1 MTDYTIVLRNCAFF
15 ARHGV
20 YSEEERL
27 GQRFFV
33 DAELTVAGGKS
44 LETDDIS
51 GTVDYGKAFNLIE
64 RIVTGERR
72 YLIEALAMTVARKLC
87 AEFPT
92 VREAVVTIRKPNAPV
107 EGVLDYVEVTVRH
120 ARKPRLAPRRR

>member
-1 MTDYTIVLRNCAFF
+1 MSEYTIVLRNCAFF

-33 DAELTVAGGKS
+33 DAELTVDGGRS
-44 LETDDIS
+44 LETDDIA
-51 GTVDYGKAFNLIE
+51 GTVDYGKAFSLIE

-72 YLIEALAMTVARKLC
+72 YLIEALAMTVARRLC
-87 AEFPT
+87 AEFAM
-92 VREAVVTIRKPNAPV
+92 VRTAVVTIRKPNAPV

-120 ARKPRLAPRRR
+120 SRDRK